1 MAEFYFRAPRWAH
14 LPHLHTILD
23 SIGNDRAVARKL
35 GLAEST
41 IRKYRKE
48 GQAPKPVMYALF
60 WETPWGRS
68 TADASAIN
76 DARFAHMRS
85 MTLER
90 ENRILRDQVE
100 ALEKRLSEGLQVAAN
115 HDFFMVGSR

>member
-1 MAEFYFRAPRWAH
+1 MAEFYFRAPRFAH
-14 LPHLHTILD
+14 LPHIETILD

-35 GLAEST
+35 GLSQST
-41 IRKYRKE
+41 IRKYRKA

-68 TADASAIN
+68 TADANAIN

-90 ENRILRDQVE
+90 ENRVLRDQIE
-100 ALEKRLSEGLQVAAN
+100 ALEKRLSEGLQIAAN
-115 HDFFMVGSR
+115 QEFFMVGAR